1 MTEKTTLVPTV
12 EPASTG
18 RMPDE
23 TTPLALG
30 QWYWLKIDARE
41 EDVYDDDDDEEEEKP
56 KKRKKKTIPPSKRLT
71 CITEIG
77 SNYVEVTGVGRNDPT
92 RRIHLNEFD
101 IELTPESNPEPYIKA
116 KIEGHRQQVAS
127 LLDRVKQITAALGV
141 APRDAIAEESQGHG
155 QSQAL
160 AVAHG
165 TADVKAHK
173 QALIKA
179 KEKTLP
185 DLFKEIKVQHE
196 HMAVWMNAD
205 LLPMKAELSKMETSI
220 EIIEDRIF
228 TVELYAGL
236 TEELVQIKEG
246 QAAHNDTKVCLF
258 QRRHYM
264 DEECL
269 ANYEAGGMDFKS
281 IKAFDKW
288 LLRPENLN
296 RILPFDRCIVAFQI
310 RRHTKERHGNCLSD
324 FIRIM
329 SEEKADKETFLYIRN
344 GEQVFRLSTAIDFG
358 EQLFPDKD
366 RSTLLGGGNI
376 YIDTK
381 WSHSKEVIG
390 QREYDTYMEDW
401 QKELDEYKALKA
413 RYEALSK
420 EDKKNSFSILGRHVW
435 EPHQFKSWELCTP
448 DSVYYDDAMKQVARA
463 AMEHNRIAVV
473 LQGLLDRSPCLHPH
487 PPWRL
492 WTPEGFVAGIE
503 LVYDDSKALTPGAA
517 PNFEEYR
524 AQLNKSIVRGT
535 LTIGQEDL
543 WERAMAKI
551 EQDRRDRSWRSRSS
565 DYELERFTPYGN
577 PGPGFIAPV
586 AKLSRKGDCTFE
598 WERERKTTKWVRDP
612 SNPGYMKPSDEKIG
626 TEFTCP
632 ASSLFN
638 VTAYTPGDYRI
649 FFSDPR
655 TSADYL
661 KWAPFL
667 LAAEDYHAGK
677 TKKRD

>member
-1 MTEKTTLVPTV
+1 MTEKTTLATV
-12 EPASTG
+12 EHASSE

-23 TTPLALG
+23 TPALALG
-30 QWYWLKIDARE
+30 QWYWLKIDGKEE
-41 EDVYDDDDDEEEEKP
+41 EDDEGRKTKKP
-56 KKRKKKTIPPSKRLT
+56 DYKRLT

-77 SNYVEVTGVGRNDPT
+77 SNYVEVTGVGRNDPSW
-92 RRIHLNEFD
+92 RIHLNEFD
-101 IELTPESNPEPYIKA
+101 EELTPESDPTPYIKA
-116 KIEGHRQQVAS
+116 KIEGHRQQVS
-127 LLDRVKQITAALGV
+127 TLLDRVKQITASLGV
-141 APRDAIAEESQGHG
+141 APRDAIAEESEGHG

-173 QALIKA
+173 KALIKA

-185 DLFKEIKVQHE
+185 DLFKEIEEQHE
-196 HMAVWMNAD
+196 HLAVWMKAD
-205 LLPMKAELSKMETSI
+205 LLPMKAELAKMETSI

-236 TEELVQIKEG
+236 TEELTEVQKG
-246 QAAHNDTKVCLF
+246 KPADNDTKVSLF

-288 LLRPENLN
+288 LVRKENLN
-296 RILPFDRCIVAFQI
+296 RILPLDRCIVAFQV
-310 RRHTKERHGNCLSD
+310 RRNAKERKGYILSD

-329 SEEKADKETFLYIRN
+329 NEEKADKETFLYIRN

-376 YIDTK
+376 YVETN
-381 WSHSKEVIG
+381 WRSSKPEVIG
-390 QREYDTYMEDW
+390 QQEYDVHMEGV
-401 QKELDEYKALKA
+401 KERWDKYLALKA
-413 RYEALSK
+413 RYDALSP
-420 EDKKNSFSILGRHVW
+420 EDKKNAFKILKGHVW
-435 EPHQFKSWELCTP
+435 EPHESKKYELCTP
-448 DSVYYDDAMKQVARA
+448 DNVFYDDAMKQVARA

-492 WTPEGFVAGIE
+492 WTPEGFVSGIE
-503 LVYDDSKALTPGAA
+503 LIYDDSKALSTGTA
-517 PNFEEYR
+517 PSFEEYR
-524 AQLNKSIVRGT
+524 AQLNKSITRGT

-543 WERAMAKI
+543 WERAMA
-551 EQDRRDRSWRSRSS
+551 EVENERRDRSWRSRSS
-565 DYELERFTPYGN
+565 DRELEHYRPYGN
-577 PGPGFIAPV
+577 PGPGFVAPV
-586 AKLSRKGDCTFE
+586 ARLGRKGDCTFE

-612 SNPGYMKPSDEKIG
+612 KNPGYMKPSEETIG

-632 ASSLFN
+632 AAALFN
-638 VTAYTPGDYRI
+638 VSAYTPGDYKI

-655 TSADYL
+655 TRANYL
-661 KWAPFL
+661 QWAPFL
-667 LAAEDYHAGK
+667 LAAEDHHAGK
-677 TKKRD
+677 TNKRD